1 MRLLYRE
8 ESFLKER
15 NMKDYIFTSESVTEG
30 HPDKICDLIADTI
43 LDEAIRQDRY
53 AHMAVEATIK
63 DGFILIY
70 GEASFKGTIDYE
82 AIAKKVIKDIGIKEE
97 YSVLVKVSEQSK
109 EIDAAVTQRQ
119 DLGAS
124 DQGIMFG
131 YACDETKE
139 LMPLPISLAHKL
151 AQRLSD
157 VRRESDILLP
167 DGKTQVSVA
176 YKDDIPVRVH
186 TIVVSTQHIATAV
199 LEDIKKVVMDD
210 VIRPIV
216 PESLI
221 DEETTILINP
231 SGSFINGGSF
241 ADSGTTGRKIVVDSY
256 GGRGRV
262 GGGCFSS
269 KDPTKVD
276 RSAAYYC
283 RYVAKSIVAAGLC
296 RRCEVGV
303 SYAIGKAEPLAIFV
317 DAFGTSKVSDAE
329 LLDIVGANFDFRV
342 ANIIEELDL
351 LRPIYAKTAV
361 YGHFG
366 RSISPWERVKPLRY

>member
-1 MRLLYRE
+1 
-8 ESFLKER
+8 
-15 NMKDYIFTSESVTEG
+15 MKDYIFTSESVTEG

-43 LDEAIRQDRY
+43 LDAAISQDRN

-63 DGFILIY
+63 DDFIFIY
-70 GEASFKGTIDYE
+70 GEASFKGHIDYE
-82 AIAKKVIKDIGIKEE
+82 TLAKNVIKDIGIKED
-97 YSVLVKVSEQSK
+97 YQVLVKVSEQSK
-109 EIDAAVTQRQ
+109 EIDAAVTNKKE
-119 DLGAS
+119 LAAS

-131 YACDETKE
+131 YACDETEE

-151 AQRLSD
+151 AYRLKEVRKEND
-157 VRRESDILLP
+157 VLLA
-167 DGKTQVSVA
+167 DGKTQVSIE
-176 YKDDIPVRVH
+176 YKDDKPTRVH
-186 TIVVSTQHIATAV
+186 TIVVSTQHVAEV
-199 LEDIKKVVMDD
+199 GLKELEKLIIDK

-216 PESLI
+216 PECLI
-221 DEETTILINP
+221 DENTRILVNP
-231 SGSFINGGSF
+231 SGSFTLGGSF

-283 RYVAKSIVAAGLC
+283 RYVARSIVAAGLAS
-296 RRCEVGV
+296 RLEVGV

-317 DAFGTSKVSDAE
+317 DSFGTGKVSDE
-329 LLDIVGANFDFRV
+329 EFLSIIKSNFDFCV
-342 ANIIEELDL
+342 ANIIKELDL

-366 RSISPWERVKPLRY
+366 RLIFPWENIKVLHY